1 MSDIGRRAN
10 RGSVP
15 SPGHTRGCV
24 PDLSSEAVPD
34 DLDLGGAWTFAV
46 SRTPIELG
54 RDPLASLRAAG
65 ETPRPAVVPG
75 NLELDLQRNGLI
87 GDPFVGPEIV
97 GLRDLER
104 TYAYYVRSFEAPL
117 RGVALPEL
125 VFEGL
130 DCDARIILNGQLVAE
145 TRNMLIEHHI
155 AVGDALRDGR
165 ENILVVE
172 LAPVMRRAEAMRERY
187 APGLAAE
194 DGRYPGL
201 FIRKAPHMFGWD
213 IMPRALSAG
222 IWRPVKLRY
231 LGPDRIDSLWLDTE
245 RIGDREAILALHYTC
260 AIEVSPADDVE
271 LHVIG
276 RRGPA
281 TFEARQTLLFEAG
294 VLRFT
299 VRSPELWWPRG
310 RGEAALYDVS
320 VTLVRNGQP
329 LDRRTFRH
337 GIRTVALDRASAAGP
352 DGGRFQFIVND
363 EPLFVLGTN
372 WVPLDVYHSRDV
384 ERIDAAVRL
393 VEDLGCNLIRCWGG
407 NVYENDRFYDLCDE
421 IGILVW
427 QDFAMACA
435 IYPQDPAFQSEIRDE
450 VRQVVRRLRQ
460 HPSVLV
466 WVGDNEC
473 DEQYVWKGRRRDPN
487 QNVLTRAVIP
497 TVLAA
502 EDPSRPYL
510 PSSPYVDPID
520 FASGRRDLVEDHL
533 WGPRDYFK
541 SPFYTHGAARFVS
554 EIGYHGCPDVET
566 LRRFLSPDRLWPPDD
581 NPEWRLHA
589 TTAFPAI
596 DRNDDRIEL
605 MARQIRA
612 LFGVVPHELDDFV
625 YASQACQAEALRF
638 FIDSFRGAKW
648 ERTGIIWWNL
658 LDGWPQFSDAV
669 VDYDFR
675 LKRAFDAI
683 RRAQA
688 PISLILREPRHGR
701 HEVVVAND
709 TRADADITYQIDA
722 LHDGAVLLDGEA
734 TAAADAV
741 TRLGAFKARSRQ
753 GLYVLTLET
762 AGAVLRRPYL
772 AGSPPFNLADYRAW
786 LGAVGF

>member
-1 MSDIGRRAN
+1 MGRAR
-10 RGSVP
+10 
-15 SPGHTRGCV
+15 
-24 PDLSSEAVPD
+24 LSNEAVPA

-46 SRTPIELG
+46 SATRIDLG
-54 RDPLASLRAAG
+54 SDPLAALRDAG
-65 ETPRPAVVPG
+65 VTLRPAVVPG
-75 NLELDLQRNGLI
+75 NLELDLHRNRLI
-87 GDPFVGPEIV
+87 GEPFVGMEIV
-97 GLRDLER
+97 ALRDLEA
-104 TYAYYVRSFEAPL
+104 TYAYYVRSFEAPR
-117 RGVALPEL
+117 RGAASPTL

-130 DCDARIILNGQLVAE
+130 DCDARIMLNGQLVAE

-155 AVGDALRDGR
+155 AVGDVLRDGT
-165 ENILVVE
+165 ENLLVVE
-172 LAPVMRRAEAMRERY
+172 LAPVMRRAAAMRERY
-187 APGLAAE
+187 APGLTAE

-222 IWRPVKLRY
+222 IWRPIHLRY
-231 LGPDRIDSLWLDTE
+231 LPAERIESLWLDTE
-245 RIGDREAILALHYTC
+245 RIADGDASLALHYTC
-260 AIEVSPADDVE
+260 GVELNPADDME
-271 LHVIG
+271 LRIVG

-281 TFEARQTLLFEAG
+281 TFEARQPLLFG
-294 VLRFT
+294 VGVVRFT
-299 VRSPELWWPRG
+299 VPAAELWWPRG
-310 RGEAALYDVS
+310 RGEAALYDVT
-320 VTLVRNGQP
+320 VTLTRNGRP
-329 LDRRTFRH
+329 IDSRRFRH
-337 GIRTVALDRASAAGP
+337 GIRTVALDRASAGAA

-372 WVPLDVYHSRDV
+372 WVPLDAYHSRDV
-384 ERIDAAVRL
+384 ERIPAALRL
-393 VEDLGCNLIRCWGG
+393 VEELGCNLIRCWGG
-407 NVYENDRFYDLCDE
+407 NVYENDLFYDRCDE
-421 IGILVW
+421 TGILVW

-435 IYPQDPAFQSEIRDE
+435 IYPHDAAFQSEIRDE

-487 QNVLTRAVIP
+487 QNVLTRTVIP

-510 PSSPYVDPID
+510 PSSPFVDPID

-541 SPFYTHGAARFVS
+541 SPFYTGETARFAS
-554 EIGYHGCPDVET
+554 EIGYHGCPDIES
-566 LRRFLSPDRLWPPDD
+566 LRQFLSPGRLWPFVD

-589 TTAFPAI
+589 TTAFPAS
-596 DRNDDRIEL
+596 DPQDDRVEL

-612 LFGVVPHELDDFV
+612 LFGVVPEGLEDFV

-638 FIDSFRGAKW
+638 FIDSFRAAKW
-648 ERTGIIWWNL
+648 DRTGIIWWNL
-658 LDGWPQFSDAV
+658 LDGWPQLSDAV
-669 VDYDFR
+669 VDYYLR
-675 LKRAFDAI
+675 PKRAFDAV

-688 PISLILREPRHGR
+688 PIGLIVREPREGSQ
-701 HEVVVAND
+701 EVVVAND
-709 TRADADITYQIDA
+709 TRVDAAVAYRVQA
-722 LHDGAVLLDGEA
+722 LEDGAVLLDGEA

-741 TRLGAFKARSRQ
+741 TRLGSFAARSRQ

-762 AGAVLRRPYL
+762 AGAVVRRPYL
-772 AGSPPFNLADYRAW
+772 AGSPPFALADYRAW
-786 LGAVGF
+786 LEAVGF